1 MAYGITNKAKFKDD
15 NGIYYEVHILKNG
28 YTGSSSEFNVGG
40 DGFKLSWKGRG
51 ANIDYPIHSSEV
63 TFDFILRD
71 IADLGRVF
79 DMQRQNEGDYIAR
92 IYMNNAGTEVD
103 FESTSPIGRFW
114 TGVIILNESILEDV
128 DYPQPFR
135 VRAIDGLELLKS
147 KKFNEITNIY
157 NERTG
162 ETDAAIKTAD
172 TLGDFEGGY
181 YTFQSIILGILNL
194 NPISEVYLDNA
205 TTDSL
210 YQFYGSWWSSLTIIT
225 EADAYYDPTN
235 IIVCQSNAFY
245 TKPSTPGA
253 TIKYLT
259 CYQALEQILFF
270 MNARIHQEEGVFKI
284 IQISVYDRWADD
296 DTANLAAY
304 AKGGSAITGVTNFR
318 KTLTSQSNKRSLT
331 KFNYKRIIKRIIYN
345 IAGASESTPLNISE
359 VGGGIGIINQVN
371 LPGTSLSS
379 AWHTFTE
386 YTLPTAS
393 TPPGANY
400 YKNTYLQVESGQT
413 MTFVF
418 NYSVQHIASTPLLA
432 TEWGEYND
440 FAYRSF
446 IIIKINGATDYYL
459 KFDTDQEKYIWNTT
473 EGPVFTAP
481 NIGLQGLFNYP
492 IFTTDTVGAMSTDE
506 MEAVPIDG
514 ELEYYV
520 YSRYYGVYAY
530 ALDTDGNYVPNIFV
544 DETTAL
550 SAQIVS
556 TAHPDQSPGNYNV
569 LDYPVASCQIYIN
582 GAAPSFVGYQYENL
596 DNGTVVDNGEEITE
610 TINFIEQ
617 YVTQG
622 DTDNNTIYIKDSN
635 TYQANNFIRGV
646 NPSWTYRY
654 DTTGMDAVHL
664 PDLKGMTNLA
674 FLDYFRLILDTRLVR
689 DTDVLNLDP
698 YEFVYLLRTTVE
710 GEIMNFMCLGG
721 EYTATPA
728 YFRGEWIEL
737 KLGNINKTGDTH
749 TGTFINNSHQSF
761 TSSNVSMLPNNTLP
775 KTKT

>member
-40 DGFKLSWKGRG
+40 DGFKLSWKRRG
-51 ANIDYPIHSSEV
+51 ANIDSPIHSSEI

-71 IADLGRVF
+71 NDDRNRIL
-79 DMQRQNEGDYIAR
+79 DMYQRKEGDYIAR
-92 IYMNNAGTEVD
+92 IYMNNSGTESN
-103 FESTSPIGRFW
+103 FEAITPIGRFW

-135 VRAIDGLELLKS
+135 IRAIDGLELLKS

-157 NERTG
+157 NERSG

-172 TLGDFEGGY
+172 SNGDFEGGY
-181 YTFQSIILGILNL
+181 YTFQSLILGILNL
-194 NPISEVYLDNA
+194 IPISEVFLDNPA
-205 TTDSL
+205 VDSY
-210 YQFYGSWWSSLTIIT
+210 YQFFGSWWSSLTNIT

-235 IIVCQSNAFY
+235 IIFCQSNAFY

-253 TIKYLT
+253 TIKYVT
-259 CYQALEQILFF
+259 CYDALEQILFF
-270 MNARIHQEEGVFKI
+270 MNARIHQEEGTFKI
-284 IQISVYDRWADD
+284 IQLSVYDKWQDD
-296 DTANLAAY
+296 AIANYAFY
-304 AKGGSAITGVTNFR
+304 AKGGSGLAGTTNLN
-318 KTLTSQSNKRSLT
+318 KSLTSQSNKRSLT
-331 KFNYKRIIKRIIYN
+331 KFNFKRILKRLIYN
-345 IAGASESTPLNISE
+345 IAGASESTPLNVSS
-359 VGGGIGIINQVN
+359 VGGGIGIINQIN

-400 YKNTYLQVESGQT
+400 YKNTYLQVESGQN

-418 NYSVQHIASTPLLA
+418 NYSVKHIAAAPPTAS
-432 TEWGEYND
+432 EWGEYNE

-446 IIIKINGATDYYL
+446 IIVKINGATDYYL

-481 NIGLQGLFNYP
+481 NLAIQGLFGYP
-492 IFTTDTVGAMSTDE
+492 LFSTDSVGAMSTDE
-506 MEAVPIDG
+506 MEAIPING

-530 ALDTDGNYVPNIFV
+530 AIDGDGNYVPNILI

-550 SAQIVS
+550 SVDVVS

-569 LDYPVASCQIYIN
+569 LDFPVASCQLYLD

-596 DNGTVVDNGEEITE
+596 DGGTVVDNGEEITQS
-610 TINFIEQ
+610 INFIEQ
-617 YVTQG
+617 YATQG
-622 DTDNNTIYIKDSN
+622 DTDNNTIYVKDSN
-635 TYQANNFIRGV
+635 TYQANNFNRGLT
-646 NPSWTYRY
+646 PTWTLRY

-664 PDLKGMTNLA
+664 PDLKGMINLG
-674 FLDYFRLILDTRLVR
+674 LLSKFRFIMDTRLVR
-689 DTDVLNLDP
+689 ETDVLNLDP
-698 YEFVYLLRTTVE
+698 YEFAYLLVDTVE
-710 GEIMNFMCLGG
+710 GSTRYFICAGG

-728 YFRGEWIEL
+728 YFRGEWIEVDFD
-737 KLGNINKTGDTH
+737 NINKTGDTH
-749 TGTFINNSHQSF
+749 TGTFINASHQSF